1 MARLR
6 PDNWVLLRGEFL
18 MMAMRTLRLGSLAV
32 AAALC
37 GGCGASGK
45 DSGAGQ
51 ATEVGVVV
59 VQPRSTTVTTQLPG
73 RTVAFRIAQVRPQ
86 VSGIIKRRLYT
97 EGALVEAGQSLYQLD
112 PAPFQAAFDSA
123 QAQVASADAN
133 ALTMRLKYERYLK
146 LSKSGDVSQ
155 QDRDDITANLHQ
167 AEAQQTVAR
176 AALETARISLGY
188 TRIAAPI
195 SGRIATSA
203 FTEGALVTAN
213 QDAPLTT
220 VQQYAPMYVD
230 VTQPATEVLRLRK
243 QVAAGDLAHPGSD
256 GADVSLLLED
266 GTQYPQH
273 GHLEFT
279 GVTESESTGTITLR
293 AVFPNTDGMLLPG
306 MYVRALLTLG
316 VAQSAL
322 LVPQQAVSRNAR
334 GDASVLVVTADN
346 HIELRTLQLE
356 ASAKDQWRVI
366 DGLNAGERIVVQGQQ
381 KVKPGDAVRPT
392 VVDVGAAAPAQ
403 TQAPA
408 AAAAA
413 PAHG

>member
-1 MARLR
+1 MT
-6 PDNWVLLRGEFL
+6 
-18 MMAMRTLRLGSLAV
+18 AMRTLSLGLLVV
-32 AAALC
+32 ATAMC
-37 GGCGASGK
+37 SGCGASGQAN
-45 DSGAGQ
+45 GAGQ

-59 VQPRSTTVTTQLPG
+59 VQPQNTAVTTQLPG

-97 EGALVEAGQSLYQLD
+97 EGALVEAGQALYQLD
-112 PAPFQAAFDSA
+112 PAPYQAAYDSA
-123 QAQVASADAN
+123 QAQVTSADAN
-133 ALTMRLKYERYLK
+133 ALTLRLKYERYQK
-146 LSKSGDVSQ
+146 LSASGDVSQ

-176 AALETARISLGY
+176 AALETARINLGY
-188 TRIAAPI
+188 TRIVAPI

-213 QDAPLTT
+213 QDAPLTM
-220 VQQYAPMYVD
+220 VHQYAPMYVD
-230 VTQPATEVLRLRK
+230 VTQPATEVLHLR
-243 QVAAGDLAHPGSD
+243 QQLAAGALAHAGAD
-256 GADVSLLLED
+256 GANVSLLLED
-266 GTQYPQH
+266 GTPYPQS

-293 AVFPNTDGMLLPG
+293 AVFPNADGTLLPG

-334 GDASVLVVTADN
+334 GDASVLVVNADN
-346 HIELRTLQLE
+346 HVELRALQLE
-356 ASAKDQWRVI
+356 ASADNQWRVLT
-366 DGLNAGERIVVQGQQ
+366 GLNAGERIIVQGQQ
-381 KVKPGDAVRPT
+381 KVRPGDTVSPT
-392 VVDVGAAAPAQ
+392 VVDTAAPV
-403 TQAPA
+403 P
-408 AAAAA
+408 A

>member
-1 MARLR
+1 MTTL
-6 PDNWVLLRGEFL
+6 
-18 MMAMRTLRLGSLAV
+18 RTLSLALLAV
-32 AAALC
+32 ATAIC
-37 GGCGASGK
+37 SGCGASGQA
-45 DSGAGQ
+45 GGTGQ

-59 VQPRSTTVTTQLPG
+59 VQPQKAAVTTQLPG

-97 EGALVEAGQSLYQLD
+97 EGALVEAGQALYQLD
-112 PAPFQAAFDSA
+112 PAPYQAAYDSA
-123 QAQVASADAN
+123 QAQVTSADAN
-133 ALTMRLKYERYLK
+133 ALTLRLKYERYQK
-146 LSKSGDVSQ
+146 LSTSGDVSQ

-176 AALETARISLGY
+176 AALETAHINLGY
-188 TRIAAPI
+188 TRIVAPI

-230 VTQPATEVLRLRK
+230 VTQPATEVLRLR
-243 QVAAGDLAHPGSD
+243 QQLAAGALAHAGAD
-256 GADVSLLLED
+256 GANVSLQLED
-266 GTQYPQH
+266 GTPYPQP

-279 GVTESESTGTITLR
+279 GITESESTGTITLR
-293 AVFPNTDGMLLPG
+293 AVFPNADGTLLPG

-334 GDASVLVVTADN
+334 GDASVLVVNADN
-346 HIELRTLQLE
+346 HVELRALQLE
-356 ASAKDQWRVI
+356 ASTDNKWRVLT
-366 DGLNAGERIVVQGQQ
+366 GLNAGERIIVQGQQ
-381 KVKPGDAVRPT
+381 KVRPGDAVKPT
-392 VVDVGAAAPAQ
+392 VIDSAAL
-403 TQAPA
+403 T
-408 AAAAA
+408 
-413 PAHG
+413 HG

>member
-1 MARLR
+1 MASSSAG
-6 PDNWVLLRGEFL
+6 DFV
-18 MMAMRTLRLGSLAV
+18 MMTMRILRLGTLAV
-32 AAALC
+32 AAVLC
-37 GGCGASGK
+37 GGCGASGQ
-45 DSGAGQ
+45 DSGAAQ

-59 VQPRSTTVTTQLPG
+59 VQPRTTTVTTQLPG

-97 EGALVEAGQSLYQLD
+97 EGALVQAGQGLYQLD

-133 ALTMRLKYERYLK
+133 ALTLRLKYERYLK
-146 LSKSGDVSQ
+146 LAKSGDVSE
-155 QDRDDITANLHQ
+155 QDRDDITANLRQ

-176 AALETARISLGY
+176 AALETARINLGY
-188 TRIAAPI
+188 TRISAPI

-243 QVAAGDLAHPGSD
+243 QVAAGALAHPGSD
-256 GADVSLLLED
+256 GADVTLLLED
-266 GTQYPQH
+266 GTQYHQA

-293 AVFPNTDGMLLPG
+293 AVFPNTDGTLLPG

-316 VAQSAL
+316 VAESAL

-334 GDASVLVVTADN
+334 GDASVLVVTPDN
-346 HIELRTLQLE
+346 HVELRTLQLE
-356 ASAKDQWRVI
+356 ASANNQWRVLN
-366 DGLNAGERIVVQGQQ
+366 GLNAGERVIVQGQQ

-392 VVDVGAAAPAQ
+392 VVDVAAPA
-403 TQAPA
+403 PGP
-408 AAAAA
+408 A

>member
-1 MARLR
+1 MST
-6 PDNWVLLRGEFL
+6 
-18 MMAMRTLRLGSLAV
+18 MRTLSLAV
-32 AAALC
+32 LAVATAMC
-37 GGCGASGK
+37 SGCGASGRAN
-45 DSGAGQ
+45 GAGQ
-51 ATEVGVVV
+51 ATEVGVVI
-59 VQPRSTTVTTQLPG
+59 VQPQKSTVTTQLPG

-86 VSGIIKRRLYT
+86 VSGIIKRRLYV
-97 EGALVEAGQSLYQLD
+97 EGALVEAGQALYQLD
-112 PAPFQAAFDSA
+112 PAPYQAAYDSA

-133 ALTMRLKYERYLK
+133 ALTLRLKYERYQK
-146 LSKSGDVSQ
+146 LSASGDVSQ
-155 QDRDDITANLHQ
+155 QDRDDITASLHQ

-176 AALETARISLGY
+176 AALETARINLGY
-188 TRIAAPI
+188 TRIVAPI

-230 VTQPATEVLRLRK
+230 VTQPATEVLRLRQ
-243 QVAAGDLAHPGSD
+243 QVAAGSLEHPGTD

-266 GTQYPQH
+266 GTPYPQA

-293 AVFPNTDGMLLPG
+293 AVFPNEHGTLLPG

-334 GDASVLVVTADN
+334 GDASVLVVNADN
-346 HIELRTLQLE
+346 HVELRGLQLE
-356 ASAKDQWRVI
+356 ASADNQWRVLT
-366 DGLNAGERIVVQGQQ
+366 GLNAGERIIVQGLQ
-381 KVKPGDAVRPT
+381 KVRPGDAVRPT
-392 VVDVGAAAPAQ
+392 VVESAAP
-403 TQAPA
+403 TK
-408 AAAAA
+408 
-413 PAHG
+413 G

>member
-1 MARLR
+1 MSI
-6 PDNWVLLRGEFL
+6 
-18 MMAMRTLRLGSLAV
+18 MRTLSLAMLAV
-32 AAALC
+32 ATALC
-37 GGCGASGK
+37 SSCGASGQN
-45 DSGAGQ
+45 SGAGQ
-51 ATEVGVVV
+51 ATEVGVIV
-59 VQPRSTTVTTQLPG
+59 VQAQKAMVTTQLPG

-97 EGALVEAGQSLYQLD
+97 EGALVAAGQALYQLD

-123 QAQVASADAN
+123 QAQVTSADAN
-133 ALTMRLKYERYLK
+133 ALTLHLKYERYQK
-146 LSKSGDVSQ
+146 LSASGDVSQ

-176 AALETARISLGY
+176 AALETARINLGY
-188 TRIAAPI
+188 TRIVAPI

-230 VTQPATEVLRLRK
+230 VTQPATEVLRLRQ
-243 QVAAGDLAHPGSD
+243 QVAAGSLAHPGAD
-256 GADVSLLLED
+256 GANVSLLLED
-266 GTQYPQH
+266 GTPYPQP

-293 AVFPNTDGMLLPG
+293 AVFPNEQGNLLPG

-334 GDASVLVVTADN
+334 GDASVLVVNADN
-346 HIELRTLQLE
+346 HVELRPLQLE
-356 ASAKDQWRVI
+356 ASADNQWRVLT
-366 DGLNAGERIVVQGQQ
+366 GLNAGERIIVQGLQ
-381 KVKPGDAVRPT
+381 KVRPGDAVRPT
-392 VVDVGAAAPAQ
+392 VVEAAVP
-403 TQAPA
+403 TKS
-408 AAAAA
+408 
-413 PAHG
+413 